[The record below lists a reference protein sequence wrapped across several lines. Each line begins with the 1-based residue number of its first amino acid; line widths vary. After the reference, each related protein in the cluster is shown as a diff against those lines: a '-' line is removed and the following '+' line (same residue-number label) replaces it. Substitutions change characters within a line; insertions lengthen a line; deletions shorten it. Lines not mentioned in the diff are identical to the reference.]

1 MCFTQVSTEGRS
13 LTEILQLRMHQ
24 MVDSFFN
31 NHRHQPEGQEQEQ
44 VALLQLEDDF
54 DEALLDAAMDLH
66 YQNSNQDSSPLLPEV
81 RQELRSRVR
90 RSSVLSLEDQ
100 SPEGCSPKESFCK
113 RALRSFQRLLC
124 CLWQKW
130 QAALAWLKKTLSAGV
145 QALCRAVEAIW
156 SVFNDFC
163 SFMAQVIR
171 SATQA

>member
-1 MCFTQVSTEGRS
+1 MCFTQVSREGRS
-13 LTEILQLRMHQ
+13 LTETLKPRMHQ

-31 NHRHQPEGQEQEQ
+31 KHQHQPEGQEQEQ
-44 VALLQLEDDF
+44 VALLQLEADF

-66 YQNSNQDSSPLLPEV
+66 DQNSSQDSSPLLPEV

-113 RALRSFQRLLC
+113 RALRSFQMLLC

-130 QAALAWLKKTLSAGV
+130 QAVLAWLKKSLVAGM

-163 SFMAQVIR
+163 SSMTQVLR
-171 SATQA
+171 STIPA